1 MIYFDNA
8 STTKPYEEVI
18 SEVAD
23 GMRIYF
29 ANPSSIHKMGV
40 KCEKRLD
47 ESREI
52 ISNIINCSRNEIFF
66 TSGGSEGNN
75 LILKGLLK
83 PGNHLITT
91 RFEHHSVLKV
101 SEELEKYGV
110 KVTYLDLDNKGQIS
124 LEQLAKAICKDT
136 VLVSIMHVNNE
147 VGSIQDIKS
156 IAATIRACSKR
167 AKFHVDAVQSFGKI
181 AIDIK
186 DMDIDLL
193 TASGHKIHGPNG
205 IGFCYIK
212 SGLNLNSIIKGGSQ
226 EKGLRAGT
234 ENIAGVIGMEKA
246 ARIVSE
252 NRDKNFNY
260 VLKLKE
266 YMIGRLKEI
275 DGSHIN
281 SPIEEMFSPY
291 ILNVSF
297 EGIRAEVLLHLLEEE
312 DIYVATGSACTSK
325 LSARSGSYV
334 LKAMGLK
341 NKYIEGA
348 IRFSFS
354 EDNKIEEV
362 DKVIEVLKQSLT
374 FLRRIKR

>member
-1 MIYFDNA
+1 MIYLDNA
-8 STTKPYEEVI
+8 STTRPYEQVI
-18 SEVAD
+18 SEVAN
-23 GMRIYF
+23 GMKEYF

-40 KCEKRLD
+40 KCEKRLN
-47 ESREI
+47 ESRET
-52 ISNIINCSRNEIFF
+52 ISKIINCNKNEVFF

-75 LILKGLLK
+75 LVLKGLLK

-91 RFEHHSVLKV
+91 KFEHHSVLKV
-101 SEELEKYGV
+101 SEELERYGV
-110 KVTYLDLDNKGQIS
+110 KVTYLDVDNKGQIS
-124 LEQLAKAICKDT
+124 IEQLTNAICKDT

-147 VGSIQDIKS
+147 VGSIQDIKN
-156 IAATIRACSKR
+156 IAKVIRGCSKR

-181 AIDIK
+181 AIDVK
-186 DMDIDLL
+186 DMDVDFL

-212 SGLNLNSIIKGGSQ
+212 SGLNLNSIIKGGNQ

-246 ARIVSE
+246 AEIVSSARE
-252 NRDKNFNY
+252 NNFNY

-266 YMIGRLKEI
+266 YMINRLTEI
-275 DGSHIN
+275 DGVYIN
-281 SPIEEMFSPY
+281 SPLEDIFSPY

-312 DIYVATGSACTSK
+312 YIYVATGSACTSK
-325 LSARSGSYV
+325 LSVRSGSYV
-334 LKAMGLK
+334 LKAMKLN

-354 EDNKIEEV
+354 EDNKIEEI

>member
-8 STTKPYEEVI
+8 STTRPYEEVI
-18 SEVAD
+18 SEVAS
-23 GMRIYF
+23 GMKVYF
-29 ANPSSIHKMGV
+29 ANPSSIHKMGL

-47 ESREI
+47 DSRKI
-52 ISNIINCSRNEIFF
+52 ISSIINCEKNEVIF

-75 LILKGLLK
+75 LILKGILK

-91 RFEHHSVLKV
+91 KFEHHSVLKV
-101 SEELEKYGV
+101 SEELEKCGV
-110 KVTYLDLDNKGQIS
+110 KVTYLDIDDKGQIS
-124 LEQLAKAICKDT
+124 LEQLEEAICKDT
-136 VLVSIMHVNNE
+136 VLVSIMHINNE
-147 VGSIQDIKS
+147 VGAIQDIKT
-156 IAATIRACSKR
+156 IAKTIRSCSKR
-167 AKFHVDAVQSFGKI
+167 AKLHVDAVQSFGKI
-181 AIDIK
+181 ALDVK
-186 DMDIDLL
+186 DMDIDFL

-226 EKGLRAGT
+226 EKGVRAGT
-234 ENIAGVIGMEKA
+234 ENVAGVIGMEKA

-252 NRDKNFNY
+252 NIDNNFNY

-266 YMIGRLKEI
+266 YIISRLKEI
-275 DGSHIN
+275 EGSHIN
-281 SPIEEMFSPY
+281 SPIGEWFSPY

-312 DIYVATGSACTSK
+312 DIYVSTGSACTSK
-325 LSARSGSYV
+325 LSSRSGSYV
-334 LKAMGLK
+334 LKAMKLD
-341 NKYIEGA
+341 NKFIEGA

-354 EDNKIEEV
+354 EDNKIEEI